1 MATKNV
7 AEVVIAGKILKITGY
22 ESMEYLHQIASY
34 INEKIGEFEQLE
46 GYRRHSNDQKHIMV
60 YMNLADDYFKSKY
73 QAEQQKASLDKNEK
87 EMYSLKH
94 DLIECQMAKE
104 NLEQAALEESSRFE
118 KQLEELRAQNQE
130 LQAQLQLVKRQLEEA
145 KQNKNRY
152 NKSANNR
159 NNPAD

>member
-22 ESMEYLHQIASY
+22 ESTEYLHQIATH
-34 INEKIGEFEQLE
+34 INEKIGEFERLE
-46 GYRRHSNDQKHIMV
+46 GYRLHSSEQKHIML
-60 YMNLADDYFKSKY
+60 YMNLADDYFKTRY
-73 QAEQQKASLDKNEK
+73 QAEEQKAALELKEK

-104 NLEQAALEESSRFE
+104 SLEQQIETQKTQMEELQTQLKLMK
-118 KQLEELRAQNQE
+118 KQLEEA
-130 LQAQLQLVKRQLEEA
+130 RQ
-145 KQNKNRY
+145 KNHY